1 LFENILNERNE
12 GDTMHTRKM
21 KVVGRSV
28 SALAIG
34 MTLTVGSAS
43 LASASG
49 HHDHGN
55 KGGDVASGKMSSFD
69 YANVGQGGY
78 VTAVTLTSVTVL
90 LWSGTTTTY
99 MLSPTTLY
107 TEGQLPITLLS
118 LVVGDRVNVQTSS
131 TDPTIATSVNIELA
145 ELFGAVTAISGNTI
159 TITDPQGFS
168 RTILVGTATT
178 YTVGGAAGT
187 LANVTVGTKI
197 VAQGTIDTNK
207 TTLDALSIKIGT
219 AGTMDNFHGVVTA
232 FTPTSVTVLG
242 KHSTTPTTFTL
253 ATTTTFKD
261 DGVSLSA
268 LDLAVGSKVG
278 IEVSS
283 AASTTALNVEI
294 ELAHLSG
301 TVTAISGNTIT
312 IGGHEGSSRTIL
324 VTSTTTY
331 AKGGAPATLA
341 DIVVGTKIRGEGT
354 LSADELTLTAVS
366 VVIEHDAVSTT
377 DNDSQNNGHQGDQGS
392 GGGGNQGS
400 SSKGHHKH

>member
-1 LFENILNERNE
+1 
-12 GDTMHTRKM
+12 MHTRKM

-168 RTILVGTATT
+168 RT
-178 YTVGGAAGT
+178 
-187 LANVTVGTKI
+187 
-197 VAQGTIDTNK
+197 
-207 TTLDALSIKIGT
+207 IGT